1 MPLSTCPELNFP
13 SLSVYAFQLRYFG
26 IKMAVAFKEPPSSQ
40 VDCLYKAG
48 LASQVLLPSDPDY
61 AGREDSYWCN
71 DAKLGPACI
80 VRPHSA
86 EDVSTALRAL
96 VSAGQKFAIRS
107 GGHTNWA
114 GANNIA
120 NGVTVF
126 QPVLPFENT
135 NTLTLTV
142 VDRSGDDKSRKC

>member
-1 MPLSTCPELNFP
+1 
-13 SLSVYAFQLRYFG
+13 
-26 IKMAVAFKEPPSSQ
+26 MAAVLKEPPSTPA
-40 VDCLYKAG
+40 DCLHEAG

-80 VRPHSA
+80 VRPRSA
-86 EDVSTALRAL
+86 EDVSTALKAL

-120 NGVTVF
+120 KGITVF
-126 QPVLPFENT
+126 EPLLPPQAH
-135 NTLTLTV
+135 
-142 VDRSGDDKSRKC
+142 